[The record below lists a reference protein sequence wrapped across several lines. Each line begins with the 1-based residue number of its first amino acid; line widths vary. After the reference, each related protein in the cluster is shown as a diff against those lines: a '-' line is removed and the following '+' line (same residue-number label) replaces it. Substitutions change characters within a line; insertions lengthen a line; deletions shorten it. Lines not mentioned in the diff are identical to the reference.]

1 MSEYTYSRT
10 NRANSTIGSRLSS
23 LSLRSGW
30 ATKCFFF
37 FQLKCWP
44 KNVPFGASLVY
55 TASFPQGYALSATH
69 SVSLHA
75 RKSRSSW
82 ESTSTLQKKQK
93 RRQVEITRCFFMDCV
108 KSTSISNTLSSKPP
122 VGSSAV

>member
-30 ATKCFFF
+30 
-37 FQLKCWP
+37 LKCWP